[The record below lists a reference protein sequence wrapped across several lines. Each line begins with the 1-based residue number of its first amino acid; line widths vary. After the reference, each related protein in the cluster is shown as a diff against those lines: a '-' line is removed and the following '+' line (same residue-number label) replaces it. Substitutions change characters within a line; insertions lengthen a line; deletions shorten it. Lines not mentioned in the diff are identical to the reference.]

1 MQSIPTD
8 ASLNSTNAI
17 NIAKLG
23 VVEKAD
29 GTIMLSPFHPLMIA
43 YALQMAKSVDIK
55 EFNKKVIDKLS
66 PLYLMPYIY
75 YGNEVLKATNS
86 TETEDVLTW
95 VKYTQAN
102 NTYNIYGSKS
112 TSKIITDKIKNF
124 INNFKYYFPDA
135 DCPIRISTI
144 GLSQAVDLIRGIVSY
159 IDASR
164 KKGNVQRIEI
174 HEYVEDMLSDTFFE
188 N

>member
-1 MQSIPTD
+1 
-8 ASLNSTNAI
+8 
-17 NIAKLG
+17 
-23 VVEKAD
+23 
-29 GTIMLSPFHPLMIA
+29 
-43 YALQMAKSVDIK
+43 MAKSVDIK

-124 INNFKYYFPDA
+124 INNFKYYFLMQIVQFVSVLLVCHRQLILYEA
-135 DCPIRISTI
+135 
-144 GLSQAVDLIRGIVSY
+144 LSAIL
-159 IDASR
+159 
-164 KKGNVQRIEI
+164 
-174 HEYVEDMLSDTFFE
+174 MLVVKRETCSVLKFTSM
-188 N
+188 

>member
-55 EFNKKVIDKLS
+55 EFNKKVIDELS

-75 YGNEVLKATNS
+75 YG
-86 TETEDVLTW
+86 
-95 VKYTQAN
+95 
-102 NTYNIYGSKS
+102 IKS
-112 TSKIITDKIKNF
+112 
-124 INNFKYYFPDA
+124 Y
-135 DCPIRISTI
+135 
-144 GLSQAVDLIRGIVSY
+144 Q
-159 IDASR
+159 
-164 KKGNVQRIEI
+164 
-174 HEYVEDMLSDTFFE
+174 
-188 N
+188 